1 MHLNVL
7 ESLWKHRCLD
17 LTLCRISTLV
27 GLEWDLKCA
36 FLGPQMMFG
45 LLAQGSQHESHWM
58 LSLLVL
64 LGNSSVSIISEMF
77 TLSEFNV
84 EITKISYSIFY
95 SNKIL
100 KFVSLGLICL
110 FHLIVISCKTVTHMH
125 THKHIHILPRIH
137 VW

>member
-7 ESLWKHRCLD
+7 ESSWKHRCLD
-17 LTLCRISTLV
+17 LTHRISTLV
-27 GLEWDLKCA
+27 GLKWDLKCA
-36 FLGPQMMFG
+36 FLGPRMMFG

-64 LGNSSVSIISEMF
+64 LGNSSASIMSEMF
-77 TLSEFNV
+77 TLSELNV

-100 KFVSLGLICL
+100 KLVSLGLICL
-110 FHLIVISCKTVTHMH
+110 FHLIVTSCKTVTHMH